1 MHHFSRFMGLRV
13 WRTGRHSLTNKSVS
27 HSENWI
33 YGSLSCCSTADELKW
48 RFQYLRLY
56 FHCVKY
62 RRRFTSCFVD
72 CKTDCVKRVICMQTD
87 GQVSCLIAFVTAR
100 RCLLPDAR
108 SLKLVGFH
116 RRSSRLAVRRIQD
129 ANLHAADARR
139 GHDQALVCTDVT
151 GYVHVWRTNQWLHS
165 LLTRV
170 DKVQGPQGPIT
181 PSNGQYFVRLLTAQ
195 NYHKLVKVCDQLLVI
210 ATFCQ

>member
-33 YGSLSCCSTADELKW
+33 YGSLSCCSTADGLKW

-116 RRSSRLAVRRIQD
+116 RRSQSPCCPPHPRCQLACQGCPPRARSGIGLHRCDRICSRLEDESMTSQPINQGGQSAGASRSYNSKQWSVFC
-129 ANLHAADARR
+129 AFAH
-139 GHDQALVCTDVT
+139 CT
-151 GYVHVWRTNQWLHS
+151 
-165 LLTRV
+165 
-170 DKVQGPQGPIT
+170 
-181 PSNGQYFVRLLTAQ
+181 
-195 NYHKLVKVCDQLLVI
+195 KLS
-210 ATFCQ
+210 